1 MTLALLLTAVG
12 GAWADEVKYPIVYDF
27 EAAANAGEDPINK
40 NGSEVNGQKFYG
52 WENETY
58 TDRERK
64 DYKGY
69 EYAEGSVLPKVCHV
83 WRRGD
88 RINGNVNGY
97 GGLKCPSNKQMAVD
111 GLTEGLTVTIIYDA
125 TNATDKEI
133 VWAIGDGSSS
143 QLTQPRATAT
153 INGVEAVPGQT
164 TIKSGDVITVN
175 SVTEAQN
182 GSGYIVFKVMKDMV
196 IKKIIIDEAKAA
208 SGIKVTTNAVE
219 EGATFTQASFQMQT
233 FDVDVNYT
241 LVRDMQD
248 QTSPVAFS
256 GLPSSGNIVVK
267 KGSDGKYQPA
277 GDFAIK
283 LLDGTQDIITN
294 EDINVQV
301 IIQKE
306 NELGAIDDDPDKEP
320 ITLTAFLSDMT
331 PGYYRLKAEASEN
344 GAYDGTVYSTYLTVE
359 EKYNLLVKPAN
370 DFSAGKLDAVTVAGQ
385 TATPNAD
392 GIINGVNPA
401 DEVKIKAKRGY
412 IIEKVEGKKGAG
424 LTYPIALSE
433 VTEEYLGKVIGSDA
447 KVYATAAAAQ
457 AAGTQAVAMI
467 VYVGSETDNTTYNH
481 GLALALANEDVTTN
495 WPTAKAACRDKTP
508 TVGRALWML
517 PSKTQ
522 WETMINAAGSDTALR
537 EAFSAVGGT
546 NLNASYYWSSTQ
558 SNSSSA
564 WDYDFLHRA
573 WDSSVKNTDLYVRAC
588 LAF

>member
-1 MTLALLLTAVG
+1 MKHLKKLTMMLALLITTAT
-12 GAWADEVKYPIVYDF
+12 GAWAQAPYTVTFKANGNTKVFENVTFPHTFQCDIAYENGELDQVIRELYSIEKGFATYEPITVRLGSTNVSAGYDGTHPF
-27 EAAANAGEDPINK
+27 VTINDA
-40 NGSEVNGQKFYG
+40 F
-52 WENETY
+52 
-58 TDRERK
+58 
-64 DYKGY
+64 
-69 EYAEGSVLPKVCHV
+69 EGSTFV
-83 WRRGD
+83 
-88 RINGNVNGY
+88 
-97 GGLKCPSNKQMAVD
+97 
-111 GLTEGLTVTIIYDA
+111 
-125 TNATDKEI
+125 
-133 VWAIGDGSSS
+133 
-143 QLTQPRATAT
+143 
-153 INGVEAVPGQT
+153 
-164 TIKSGDVITVN
+164 SGDYNVELLQPNPYTGDEEWMVAYQQSYTLEITC
-175 SVTEAQN
+175 E
-182 GSGYIVFKVMKDMV
+182 K
-196 IKKIIIDEAKAA
+196 
-208 SGIKVTTNAVE
+208 
-219 EGATFTQASFQMQT
+219 
-233 FDVDVNYT
+233 VDVVLNDAQTVANVWVPANNMTVSYD

-248 QTSPVAFS
+248 EQNPVTFG
-256 GLPSSGNIVVK
+256 GLPTDGNIIVK
-267 KGSDGKYQPA
+267 KGTDGKYQPA
-277 GDFAIK
+277 GDFAIT

-370 DFSAGKLDAVTVAGQ
+370 DFSAGKLDAVTVGGQ

-392 GIINGVNPA
+392 GIITGVNPA

-412 IIEKVEGKKGAG
+412 VIEKVEGKKGAG

-467 VYVGSETDNTTYNH
+467 VYVGSETDNPTYNH

-564 WDYDFLHRA
+564 WDYDFLHHS